1 MPTPISPILGMNPAL
16 FSALMMMLAP
26 QLLGKLF
33 GNNTSQERLRAKMA
47 SLFQPGNLAA
57 RANENQ
63 DAWYKSPAYGAAQA
77 SSLAAG
83 RMAEAGVQRAGAGVT
98 SGMDVL
104 TAGAAAGLGTATLGK
119 FNADAYTKSRELAQR
134 QAEAEANALLGGGMP
149 QDISREMAGLSV
161 ASLGP
166 MLTQWLGSRTP
177 GTPAGAT
184 PAGAFAPGQ
193 EPDIWGDPSG
203 SNLNRT
209 TYPRNMFGPPTRFR
223 PRTYFTPNR
232 PNY

>member
-83 RMAEAGVQRAGAGVT
+83 RMAEAGVQRAGAGAT

-161 ASLGP
+161 AS
-166 MLTQWLGSRTP
+166 
-177 GTPAGAT
+177 
-184 PAGAFAPGQ
+184 
-193 EPDIWGDPSG
+193 
-203 SNLNRT
+203 
-209 TYPRNMFGPPTRFR
+209 
-223 PRTYFTPNR
+223 
-232 PNY
+232 